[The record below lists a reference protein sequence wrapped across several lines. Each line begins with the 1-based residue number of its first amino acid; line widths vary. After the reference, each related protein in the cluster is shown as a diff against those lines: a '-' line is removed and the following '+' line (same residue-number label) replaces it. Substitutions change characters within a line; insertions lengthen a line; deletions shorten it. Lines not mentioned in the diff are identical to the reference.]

1 MIGRGLYTLLLH
13 LALPWVLARLAWRAR
28 REPAYAKALGE
39 RFGRYAAAPAGPVL
53 WVHAVSVG
61 EVRGSAPLVRALAA
75 AHPETPLLLTC
86 STAAGRETA
95 LQVHGDAVHVAWLPY
110 DLPWAIAAF
119 LARFRP
125 ALGVIVETE
134 IWPNLIAA
142 CARARVPLL
151 LANARMSRRSARG
164 YRRFTRLTR
173 PAISA
178 IDTVCA
184 QGARS
189 ARRLRWLG
197 ARKVLLAGNLKFD
210 VTPDAGAL
218 AAGRALRKTLG
229 ERAVVLLASTRD
241 GEEDLLLD
249 ALAGVPHG
257 ALVVL
262 VPRHPRRFE
271 AVAQALAT
279 RGLATTRRST
289 GQAPDDRTQVFLG
302 DSMGEM
308 DFYYGLADVAVIGG
322 SFKPLGG
329 QNLIEAC
336 ACGAPVVIGPST
348 YNFPEAVIL
357 AEKAGAALSVADASA
372 AAKAVHALLSDA
384 QCREQMS
391 RAGLAL
397 CATHRGATARHLE
410 VCNQLLTEKKTIERL
425 GRG

>member
-1 MIGRGLYTLLLH
+1 MIGRGFYTLLLH

-28 REPAYAKALGE
+28 REPAYARALHE
-39 RFGRYAAAPAGPVL
+39 RFGRYAAAPVGPVL

-75 AHPETPLLLTC
+75 ARPDIPLLLTC

-95 LQVHGDAVHVAWLPY
+95 LQVHGEAVHVAWLPY

-125 ALGVIVETE
+125 LFGVIVETE

-142 CARARVPLL
+142 CARAGIPLL

-164 YRRFTRLTR
+164 YRRFARLTR
-173 PAISA
+173 PAIAA
-178 IDTVCA
+178 IDAVCA

-197 ARKVLLAGNLKFD
+197 ARRVLLTGNLKFD
-210 VTPDAGAL
+210 VTPNAGTL
-218 AAGRALRKTLG
+218 AAGRAMRESLG
-229 ERAVVLLASTRD
+229 ARPVVLLASTRD

-249 ALAGVPHG
+249 AMRVVPHG

-271 AVAQALAT
+271 AVAQALAA

-289 GQAPDDRTQVFLG
+289 GQAPSEQTQVFLG

-336 ACGAPVVIGPST
+336 ACGTPVIIGPST
-348 YNFPEAVIL
+348 YNFPEAVTL
-357 AEKAGAALSVADASA
+357 AEEAGAASRVTDAAGA
-372 AAKAVHALLSDA
+372 AQAIHELLSDPPR
-384 QCREQMS
+384 REQMS

-410 VCNQLLTEKKTIERL
+410 VCNQLLA
-425 GRG
+425 GRKSQRH

>member
-28 REPAYAKALGE
+28 REPAYVKALGE

-75 AHPETPLLLTC
+75 AHPGLPLLLTC

-110 DLPWAIAAF
+110 DLPWAVDAF
-119 LARFRP
+119 LERFRP
-125 ALGVIVETE
+125 LLGVIVETE

-142 CARARVPLL
+142 CARAHIPLL

-164 YRRFTRLTR
+164 YRRFARLTR
-173 PAISA
+173 PAIA
-178 IDTVCA
+178 ALDAVCA

-197 ARKVLLAGNLKFD
+197 ARDVLLSGNLKFD

-218 AAGRALRKTLG
+218 AAGRALRQTLG
-229 ERAVVLLASTRD
+229 ARPVVLFASTRD

-249 ALAGVPHG
+249 AMGPALQG
-257 ALVVL
+257 ALAVL

-271 AVAQALAT
+271 VVAQALAA
-279 RGLATTRRST
+279 RGLKTTRRSL
-289 GQAPDDRTQVFLG
+289 GQAPDARTQVFLG

-336 ACGAPVVIGPST
+336 ACGAPVIIGPST
-348 YNFPEAVIL
+348 YNFPEAVTL
-357 AEKAGAALSVADASA
+357 AEEAGAALRVTDAGA
-372 AAKAVHALLSDA
+372 AAKAVHELLSDLPR
-384 QCREQMS
+384 REQMS

-397 CATHRGATARHLE
+397 CATHRGATARHME
-410 VCNQLLTEKKTIERL
+410 VCNQLLADRKTIER
-425 GRG
+425 